1 MSRTD
6 SSTLVDWYDS
16 RIGKSSTADEAY
28 GYLLFVLGVVL
39 GIGGVGLVLVS
50 GVAST
55 ERGLGSMLAGIAL
68 VLLMVGPVVRL
79 PLRRSASFLAYLGA
93 LVCLGAIVWFFL
105 AYSDNF
111 GAQFDGREVE
121 IIALY
126 GVGIALV
133 AAGGI
138 VTPLLV
144 SQQEQR
150 AAAER
155 RADRAERR
163 AADAEQR
170 ATDAENRAGDAEAEA
185 EAERAAGV
193 AMADEL
199 SRIEDS
205 QSQFELY
212 TDRGGKRR
220 WRLRHRNRNI
230 IADSSQ
236 GYASRQKAQQGLSA
250 VRRDAFGAGVLD
262 LDRTDTDV
270 EQDDDATDGDAAPPV
285 LGDETVESQSSFE
298 VYEDSAGKHR
308 WRLRHDNGNI
318 IATSSRGYASASSRD
333 EAIERVRTYV
343 QSGDYLR
350 LDPAAFELYRDTSG
364 RYRWRLTHRNGNV
377 LADSGQGYASRQK
390 ARQGLDSVRHNA
402 GEGGDAAFEVYE
414 DSAGEYRWRLRHD
427 NGNIIADGGEGY
439 AARANA
445 EDAVGRIR
453 EYAPEAH
460 VLDIGTAAFELY
472 ADAGGEHRWR
482 LRHRNGT
489 IMADSGEGYADR
501 SGAEAGL
508 HSVKRDAPG
517 APVVSA

>member
-1 MSRTD
+1 MSQAD
-6 SSTLVDWYDS
+6 SGAFVDWYDS
-16 RIGKSSTADEAY
+16 RIGQSSTADEAY
-28 GYLLFVLGVVL
+28 GYLIFVVGVVL
-39 GIGGVGLVLVS
+39 GIVGVGLVLVS

-55 ERGLGSMLAGIAL
+55 ERGLGSMLAGVAL

-79 PLRRSASFLAYLGA
+79 PLRQSATSLAYLGA
-93 LVCLGAIVWFFL
+93 LVCLAAIAWFFL
-105 AYSDNF
+105 AYPDNF
-111 GAQFDGREVE
+111 GAQFDGREFE

-126 GVGIALV
+126 GAGIALV

-138 VTPLLV
+138 LTPLLV
-144 SQQEQR
+144 SQQEQK

-155 RADRAERR
+155 RADRAGRR

-170 ATDAENRAGDAEAEA
+170 ATEAEA
-185 EAERAAGV
+185 DADAERAAGM
-193 AMADEL
+193 ALADEL
-199 SRIEDS
+199 TRIEDS

-212 TDRGGKRR
+212 TDRGGKHR
-220 WRLRHRNRNI
+220 WRLRHRNGNI

-250 VRRDAFGAGVLD
+250 VRRDAFGASVLD

-270 EQDDDATDGDAAPPV
+270 EHVDDATDGDAAPPV
-285 LGDETVESQSSFE
+285 LGDEAVESRSTFE
-298 VYEDSAGKHR
+298 VYEDNAGKYR

-318 IATSSRGYASASSRD
+318 TASSSRGYASASNRD
-333 EAIERVRTYV
+333 EAIERVRGYV
-343 QSGDYLR
+343 QSGDYLK
-350 LDPAAFELYRDTSG
+350 LDPAAFELYRDTAG
-364 RYRWRLTHRNGNV
+364 KYRWRLTHRNGNV
-377 LADSGQGYASRQK
+377 LADSGQGYASRGK

-402 GEGGDAAFEVYE
+402 GEGGDAEFEVYE
-414 DSAGEYRWRLRHD
+414 DNAGEYRWRLRHD

-439 AARANA
+439 ASRANA
-445 EDAVGRIR
+445 EDAVGRIV

-501 SGAEAGL
+501 SGAESGL
-508 HSVKRDAPG
+508 NSVKRNAPG
-517 APVVSA
+517 APVADA